1 MIRGVRANSDLVTKA
16 DDLATVGRAEAHAD
30 AALNLQGS
38 FAKEGDN
45 RHTLSDLS
53 RDIVTARSQGEGGNS
68 AAYLAARLKKAGRD
82 DLLR

>member
-1 MIRGVRANSDLVTKA
+1 MLLGEIGKAQAN
-16 DDLATVGRAEAHAD
+16 AD

-53 RDIVTARSQGEGGNS
+53 RDIITVRSQGEGGNS